1 MEIHMGRMRSSLE
14 QKVKSVARKTLISL
28 ATLAGLAVVIIAPDF
43 LLTSSYKCNEEN
55 PSWW

>member
-1 MEIHMGRMRSSLE
+1 MGRMRSSLE